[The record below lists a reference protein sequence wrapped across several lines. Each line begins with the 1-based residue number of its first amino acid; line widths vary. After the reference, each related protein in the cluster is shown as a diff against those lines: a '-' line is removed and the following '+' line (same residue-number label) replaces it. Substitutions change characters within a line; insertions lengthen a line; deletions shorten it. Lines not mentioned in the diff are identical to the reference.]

1 MTAPTLLAIPNVSE
15 GRDPDTI
22 AAIGA
27 AFASDAHDDTVR
39 LLDTHSDADHHRSV
53 FTLAGPPG
61 ALADALIQGIAAA
74 TAHIDVVSRAGEA
87 AAQIGQH
94 PHVGAV
100 DVVPIVYLNPDARGA
115 ACAEALVVAD
125 RIGNELEIPVYLYGE
140 LTSED
145 PLVPGRTRAD
155 LRRGGVLGL
164 AERMAAPH
172 SQLKPDFGPPRM
184 HPTAGATLVAARPPL
199 VAFNLQLAA
208 PATLADARAI
218 AALVREGGEHGLL
231 GLRAIGIELAGGVAQ
246 VSMNVE
252 RPFEVPLGTVVRAVG
267 AHAHVASAELVGLA
281 PAAAFDGFPGDVP
294 MPGFDPAR
302 HLIENALG

>member
-15 GRDPDTI
+15 GRDPETI

-27 AFASDAHDDTVR
+27 AFASDAHDAQVR

-53 FTLAGPPG
+53 FTLAGRPS
-61 ALADALIQGIAAA
+61 ALAEALIQGIAAA
-74 TAHIDVVSRAGEA
+74 TASIDVVSRAGEA

-115 ACAEALVVAD
+115 ACAEAIVVAD
-125 RIGNELEIPVYLYGE
+125 RIGNELEIPVCLYGE

-145 PLVPGRTRAD
+145 PLAPGRTRAD

-172 SQLKPDFGPPRM
+172 THLKPDFGPPRM

-199 VAFNLQLAA
+199 VAFNLQLA
-208 PATLADARAI
+208 PSATLADARAI
-218 AALVREGGEHGLL
+218 AALVREGGTHGLP

-252 RPFEVPLGTVVRAVG
+252 RPFEVPLATVLRAVG
-267 AHAHVASAELVGLA
+267 AHARIASAELVGLA